1 MPFKMFTRPIQF
13 THIHKLLLAV
23 AASAVCFWPLTGLLR
38 TVLDQAPPPQ
48 GVNYDAL
55 MPGSVM
61 VALGAGCALALA
73 VAFWQLCCL
82 LVQRPGVARR
92 AAGVPRGAK
101 LALSAALAVGALA
114 VPVSLFAEVVG
125 HAHRYEALSPSLR
138 RSLNAACTPVWT
150 PLAAMVTAGMP
161 PVDMPI
167 AGQHVEEALRRMAAY
182 PYVDI
187 AFHVSPDGQLRMRGE
202 TPQARHDTPVDL
214 HAWVPTLEVKRRLA
228 YLSKAPA
235 APIDRERYQRE
246 RRIQQIVDRLGSGS
260 TANGN
265 QFSPTFLEG
274 QEQSVVFFKGNRH
287 HGYYGYFLD
296 AKRLAQDAD
305 PLLARFGLARDLDV
319 VFYQGPPTYNPLFRP
334 AQRLPAPLGA
344 MRLTFSGYADG
355 HFVTRETARLF
366 LAALLG
372 AALGGFALALLFG
385 QIRAFLDDRAVALA
399 QSNFV
404 SAVSHEMRTPLT
416 TIKMYAEMVEQGVIT
431 DPERRA
437 TYMGIIAKEC
447 DRLSRLIENVL
458 DYAQISGRRRAYRF
472 EPADM
477 RGLIDEA
484 LAALEAPI
492 AQAGLAVE
500 VDAPEGLSASVDRDA
515 VVQAIVNLVGNAA
528 KYAASGG
535 RVRITAR
542 AEGAA
547 VSLTVQD
554 FGPGIPREEQ
564 RKVFRAF
571 YRVGSE
577 ATRTASGTGLG
588 LALVKAHAE
597 AHHGRLELESAQGE
611 GSTFRLVLPI
621 ERKAA

>member
-1 MPFKMFTRPIQF
+1 MFTRPIQL
-13 THIHKLLLAV
+13 TRVHKLLLASV
-23 AASAVCFWPLTGLLR
+23 SAAVCFWPLTGLLR
-38 TVLDQAPPPQ
+38 SAMDQAPPPQ
-48 GVNYDAL
+48 GMNYDAT
-55 MPGSVM
+55 MPGGVI
-61 VALGAGCALALA
+61 VVLGAGCALALA
-73 VAFWQLCCL
+73 LALWQLWRL
-82 LVQRPGVARR
+82 VVQRPEVARR

-114 VPVSLFAEVVG
+114 VPASFFLEG
-125 HAHRYEALSPSLR
+125 YNHRYDAVYPSLAR
-138 RSLNAACTPVWT
+138 AMDATCAPVWA

-161 PVDMPI
+161 PADMPI
-167 AGQHVEEALRRMAAY
+167 ADQNVGEALRRMVAY
-182 PYVDI
+182 PYVGV
-187 AFHVSPDGQLRMRGE
+187 AFHVSPEGRLRMRGE
-202 TPQARHDTPVDL
+202 SPSGIHDAPVDL
-214 HAWVPTLEVKRRLA
+214 HAWVPKLDVKRRLA
-228 YLSKAPA
+228 YLSKSPA
-235 APIDRERYQRE
+235 APIDRALYRRE
-246 RRIQQIVDRLGSGS
+246 RHIQQIVDRLGSGS
-260 TANGN
+260 TANGIK
-265 QFSPTFLEG
+265 FSPIFLDG
-274 QEQSVVFFKGNRH
+274 QAQSVVFFKGNRH

-296 AKRLAQDAD
+296 SGRLEQDTSR
-305 PLLARFGLARDLDV
+305 LLARFGLAGELEV

-334 AQRLPAPLGA
+334 AQRMSAPLGD
-344 MRLTFSGYADG
+344 MRLAYSGYGRFAE
-355 HFVTRETARLF
+355 RETARMF

-372 AALGGFALALLFG
+372 AAVGGFALALLFG
-385 QIRAFLDDRAVALA
+385 QVRAFLDDRAVALA

-431 DPERRA
+431 DPARRA
-437 TYMGIIAKEC
+437 TYMGVIVKEC

-477 RGLIDEA
+477 RVLVDEA

-492 AQAGLAVE
+492 AQAGLVVE
-500 VDAPEGLSASVDRDA
+500 VDAPAGLSASVDRDA

-528 KYAASGG
+528 KYAADGG

-564 RKVFRAF
+564 RKVFQAF

-597 AHHGRLELESAQGE
+597 AHHGRLELESAPGE
-611 GSTFRLVLPI
+611 GSRFRLVLPI
-621 ERKAA
+621 ERQAA